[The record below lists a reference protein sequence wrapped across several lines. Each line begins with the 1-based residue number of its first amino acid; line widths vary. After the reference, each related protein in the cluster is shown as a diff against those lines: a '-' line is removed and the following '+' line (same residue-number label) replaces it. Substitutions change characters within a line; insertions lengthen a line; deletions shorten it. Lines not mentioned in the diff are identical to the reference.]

1 MKRLKVELFRV
12 DLGYI
17 AMHNSVTCY
26 NRFRHSVSDNENAY
40 IYFTFIIMDVFI
52 LQLFEF

>member
-26 NRFRHSVSDNENAY
+26 NR
-40 IYFTFIIMDVFI
+40 
-52 LQLFEF
+52 